1 MVRRAHREE
10 RDPMRKIVL
19 LTATAAL
26 VAGITAAKA
35 DSWGKPCTTAPESQ
49 WLSVQALQAKLESQ
63 GYKVQKGK
71 LKKACGEFYTIDKT
85 GAHVEV
91 FVDPTNGTIIG
102 KL

>member
-1 MVRRAHREE
+1 
-10 RDPMRKIVL
+10 MRKIIL
-19 LTATAAL
+19 LTTATAL
-26 VAGITAAKA
+26 IAGVTAAKA
-35 DSWGKPCTTAPESQ
+35 DSWGKPCTAAPESQ
-49 WLSVQALQAKLESQ
+49 WLSLSALQAKLEDQ

-85 GAHVEV
+85 GAHTEM

>member
-1 MVRRAHREE
+1 
-10 RDPMRKIVL
+10 MRKIIL

-26 VAGITAAKA
+26 LAGNTAAQA
-35 DSWGKPCTTAPESQ
+35 DSWGKPCTAAPESQ
-49 WLSVQALQAKLESQ
+49 WLSVQALQAKLEGQ

-85 GAHVEV
+85 GAQVEV
-91 FVDPTNGTIIG
+91 FVDPTNGNIIG